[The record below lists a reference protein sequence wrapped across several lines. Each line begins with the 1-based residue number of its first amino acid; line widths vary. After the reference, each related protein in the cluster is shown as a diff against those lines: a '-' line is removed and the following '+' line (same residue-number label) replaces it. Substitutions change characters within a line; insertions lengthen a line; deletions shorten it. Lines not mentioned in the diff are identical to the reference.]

1 MARMTKGIYNP
12 PGHPISVT
20 SGPSH
25 VVAAKVAGGGG
36 ARFNYKNVGVQAKSR
51 KGGGVRGGPTRMNVS
66 NANARGR

>member
-1 MARMTKGIYNP
+1 MTKGIYNP

-25 VVAAKVAGGGG
+25 VVPAKIPTGG
-36 ARFNYKNVGVQAKSR
+36 RLNYKNVGVQARSR

-66 NANARGR
+66 NVGARGR